1 MANSEIVRKL
11 QQLRS
16 HYREHLPSRV
26 WEIRELWETWML
38 GQERTGV
45 IENLYHQ
52 LHSLAGSAETFGL
65 PLVSAAARRC
75 LNELRPALV
84 HPELPLSVVARQICE
99 DSLEDIS
106 DALWQSQPNGELTP
120 ATATASK
127 PERKIILAAQPGDSV
142 LVKLADHMHQQGY
155 LLQRS
160 HNVDIDPQSAEDGT
174 ILLLDLN
181 LLVPGSEQWFR
192 QRWAN
197 HTVAALADQD
207 NLEARVRAS
216 RAGVSALFFRPFDIA
231 DIGLWLDNYSGRCNH
246 NGGRVLI
253 LADEETTVPSLQA
266 DLDQQ
271 GFRTRFVRSPASL
284 LQATVTEHP
293 DLIIID
299 HPSPE
304 LSNRDLV
311 AAIRLDPKTTMLPIL
326 VIATDDDDDVPEPGQ
341 WDFLLA
347 RSVSRDNLMSTL
359 QQLVGRG
366 CLLRSL
372 MTRDSLTQLLNH
384 AECQRQLKLALLGA
398 QRHGHNL
405 SVAMIDIDHFK
416 KVNDRYG
423 HAMGDSVLKN
433 TARLI
438 TQTLRR
444 TDIVGRYGG
453 EEFLVVLPNTDLDDA
468 HNRVEQLRTRYA
480 KFNHGADGDPLRAT
494 MSIGLAHFPTRHS
507 SQMILRAADRALYRS
522 KEDGRNRTTLDNA
535 MLS

>member
-16 HYREHLPSRV
+16 HYRENLPSRI

-45 IENLYHQ
+45 VENLYHQ

-65 PLVSAAARRC
+65 PQVSAAARRC
-75 LNELRPALV
+75 LNELRPVLT
-84 HPELPLSVVARQICE
+84 HPEIPLSAVARQICE

-106 DALWQSQPNGELTP
+106 DALWQSQPNGDITP
-120 ATATASK
+120 ASVTTGKA
-127 PERKIILAAQPGDSV
+127 EHKILLSIQLGDSV
-142 LVKLADHMHQQGY
+142 LEKLADQLHQQGY
-155 LLQRS
+155 NLQRRY
-160 HNVDIDPQSAEDGT
+160 NLDIDPQRCGKGI

-181 LLVPGSEQWFR
+181 LLEPDAEQWFR

-197 HTVAALADQD
+197 HTVVALADQD
-207 NLEARVRAS
+207 SLETRLHAS
-216 RAGVSALFFRPFDIA
+216 RAGVSALFIRPFDVS
-231 DIGLWLDNYSGRCNH
+231 DIGLWLDNYTGKCQR

-253 LADEETTVPSLQA
+253 LAGDERSRPALEA
-266 DLDQQ
+266 DLDRQ
-271 GFRTRFVRSPASL
+271 GFRTRVVRSPASL

-293 DLIIID
+293 DLVIID
-299 HPSPE
+299 HACRD

-311 AAIRLDPKTTMLPIL
+311 AAIRLDSKTTVLPIL
-326 VIATDDDDDVPEPGQ
+326 VIVSEDDAGILEPGQ
-341 WDFLLA
+341 WDFLVA
-347 RSVSRDNLMSTL
+347 RSVNADDLMPTL

-398 QRHGHNL
+398 QRNGHNL
-405 SVAMIDIDHFK
+405 SVAMVDIDHFK

-453 EEFLVVLPNTDLDDA
+453 EEFLVVLPDTDINDA
-468 HNRVEQLRTRYA
+468 HHRVEQLRTRYA
-480 KFNHGADGDPLRAT
+480 EFNHGADGAPLRTT